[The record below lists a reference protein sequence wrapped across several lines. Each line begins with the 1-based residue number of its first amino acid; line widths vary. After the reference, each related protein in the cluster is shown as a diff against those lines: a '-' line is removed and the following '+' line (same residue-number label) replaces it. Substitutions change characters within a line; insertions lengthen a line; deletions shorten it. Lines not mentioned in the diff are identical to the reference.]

1 MSIYKDL
8 ISNIDDNGFLSYK
21 FDINKYNT
29 NKINTSYSPGGADA
43 FYVFSNKFDSS
54 YKEDN
59 TIIDLLEDF
68 KNDYDIKK
76 FYTDLV
82 NYIEDKDDYLL
93 LYNIDYINEYFS
105 KNRDSIKPEMIYK
118 LSKYIINETDNT
130 EALKL
135 GIYLISQFDLGRIDK
150 KMILDLAL
158 CDEFTFY
165 SLFYGIIK
173 FDDSNELIF
182 NLLKKVFGIGRL
194 FLIDQLKVD
203 SNEKREYLVLNSN
216 IESISN
222 IGVGRIIGTKI
233 NIQNYILEKVV
244 GDIYIGLSNIIN
256 SLVFSEYKLFEK
268 YEELF
273 NNYIDRFI
281 EYSNYSISYFVI
293 TNIYNYIDDNHIKNK
308 IYNLVSSK
316 KFKNIMID
324 NIKNSNDINMLYE
337 ITYLLC
343 NIDSFGLEKY
353 IYKRFREN
361 CYKYSFMID
370 LLIEKDK
377 YREDSLKIMYDNFIF
392 LDGDISNEINEYSI
406 ESLKNKYII
415 SVMEKY
421 PYCNEE
427 FIIRSLFSKYLDIR
441 NATLNTLYTWN
452 RESDVDFKNTKIYD
466 KLIELKDK
474 ETSIEI
480 KRSICE
486 LLDIDEKF
494 KGKDKIKYN
503 NIINL
508 DYDNINELDDNTI
521 SFNDRR
527 SLVCSCIKKDNKYTI
542 YIINTDN
549 RINRVDLDISDDGK
563 INSYKCDSK
572 DKDIEIL
579 FSLYYIK
586 DKYYG

>member
-29 NKINTSYSPGGADA
+29 NKINTSYNPGGADA

-54 YKEDN
+54 YKNDN
-59 TIIDLLEDF
+59 TIINLFEEF
-68 KNDYDIKK
+68 KEDYDIEK
-76 FYTDLV
+76 FYNNLV
-82 NYIEDKDDYLL
+82 DYIESKDDYLL
-93 LYNIDYINEYFS
+93 LYNIDYINEYFIN
-105 KNRDSIKPEMIYK
+105 NRDSIKPEMVYK
-118 LSKYIINETDNT
+118 LSKYIIDETDNT
-130 EALKL
+130 EVLKL
-135 GIYLISQFDLGRIDK
+135 GIYLVSQFDLGRIDK

-158 CDEFTFY
+158 SDEFTFY
-165 SLFYGIIK
+165 ALFYGIIK
-173 FDDSNELIF
+173 FEDSNELIF
-182 NLLKKVFGIGRL
+182 NLLRKVFGIGRL

-216 IESISN
+216 FDSIN
-222 IGVGRIIGTKI
+222 NVGVGRVIGTKI
-233 NIQNYILEKVV
+233 NIQNYILEKVD

-256 SLVFSEYKLFEK
+256 SLVFSEYKLFDK

-293 TNIYNYIDDNHIKNK
+293 TNIYNYVEDNHIKNK

-324 NIKNSNDINMLYE
+324 NINNSDDTNMLYE

-353 IYKRFREN
+353 IYKRFIDN
-361 CYKYSFMID
+361 SYKYSFMMD
-370 LLIEKDK
+370 LLIEKDN
-377 YREDSLKIMYDNFIF
+377 YREKSLKVMYDNFIF
-392 LDGDISNEINEYSI
+392 LDGDISNEINEFSI
-406 ESLKNKYII
+406 EGLKNKYII
-415 SVMEKY
+415 NIMEKY
-421 PYCNEE
+421 PYCNED
-427 FIIRSLFSKYLDIR
+427 FIIRSLFSKYFDIR
-441 NATLNTLYTWN
+441 NTTLNTLYTWN
-452 RESDVDFKNTKIYD
+452 RESDIDFKDTKIYD
-466 KLIELKDK
+466 KLIELKDV
-474 ETSIEI
+474 ETSNEI

-486 LLDIDEKF
+486 LLDIDEKYNR
-494 KGKDKIKYN
+494 KDKIKYN
-503 NIINL
+503 NIIKL
-508 DYDNINELDDNTI
+508 DYDNINDLDDNTI

-527 SLVCSCIKKDNKYTI
+527 NLVCSCINKDNNYTI

-549 RINRVDLDISDDGK
+549 RINRVDLDISKDGK

-572 DKDIEIL
+572 DGDIEIL

-586 DKYYG
+586 DKYYR

>member
-1 MSIYKDL
+1 MD
-8 ISNIDDNGFLSYK
+8 
-21 FDINKYNT
+21 
-29 NKINTSYSPGGADA
+29 
-43 FYVFSNKFDSS
+43 
-54 YKEDN
+54 
-59 TIIDLLEDF
+59 
-68 KNDYDIKK
+68 
-76 FYTDLV
+76 
-82 NYIEDKDDYLL
+82 
-93 LYNIDYINEYFS
+93 
-105 KNRDSIKPEMIYK
+105 
-118 LSKYIINETDNT
+118 
-130 EALKL
+130 
-135 GIYLISQFDLGRIDK
+135 
-150 KMILDLAL
+150 
-158 CDEFTFY
+158 
-165 SLFYGIIK
+165 
-173 FDDSNELIF
+173 
-182 NLLKKVFGIGRL
+182 
-194 FLIDQLKVD
+194 
-203 SNEKREYLVLNSN
+203 
-216 IESISN
+216 
-222 IGVGRIIGTKI
+222 
-233 NIQNYILEKVV
+233 

-256 SLVFSEYKLFEK
+256 SLVFSEYKLFDK

-343 NIDSFGLEKY
+343 NIESFGLEKY
-353 IYKRFREN
+353 IYKRFIEN
-361 CYKYSFMID
+361 SYKYSFMID

-392 LDGDISNEINEYSI
+392 LDGDISNEVNEFSI

-486 LLDIDEKF
+486 LLDIDEKY
-494 KGKDKIKYN
+494 KGKDKLIEDNSVDLNYK
-503 NIINL
+503 NL
-508 DYDNINELDDNTI
+508 SELDDNTI

-527 SLVCSCIKKDNKYTI
+527 KLVLSCIREDDEFACYIMGENNKLYRIDCNIDKDGN
-542 YIINTDN
+542 
-549 RINRVDLDISDDGK
+549 
-563 INSYKCDSK
+563 INSIKCNDEK
-572 DKDIEIL
+572 HDIDML
-579 FSLYYIK
+579 FVLYYLR
-586 DKYYG
+586 DKYYR

>member
-68 KNDYDIKK
+68 KNDYDIKN

-233 NIQNYILEKVV
+233 NIQNYILEKVD

-256 SLVFSEYKLFEK
+256 SLVFSEYKLFDK

-281 EYSNYSISYFVI
+281 EYRNYSISYFVI

-361 CYKYSFMID
+361 SYKYSFMID

-503 NIINL
+503 NVINL
-508 DYDNINELDDNTI
+508 DYDNINDLDDNTI

-527 SLVCSCIKKDNKYTI
+527 SLVCSCIKKDNKYTV